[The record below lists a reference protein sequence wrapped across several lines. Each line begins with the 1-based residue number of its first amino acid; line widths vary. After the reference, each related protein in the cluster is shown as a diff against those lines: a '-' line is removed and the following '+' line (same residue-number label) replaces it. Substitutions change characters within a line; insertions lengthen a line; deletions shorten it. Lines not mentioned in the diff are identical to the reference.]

1 MVGLFLKTKYI
12 RALVVL
18 TLCVF
23 VIACSNPSTI
33 RKPSSGVLSIHHSK
47 VDSIVN
53 APKKQF
59 IAQAGDSLRIIRNA
73 KAEQL
78 QRANHTTLYI
88 IDSSGSFYYPYAGLI
103 EAAGKTL
110 PEIQHLISTRL
121 AKTYKEPEV
130 SVNLVDAAG
139 NKYFVGGAVA
149 RASAYEIAS
158 PTTLEQAILQ
168 AGGVLTTADSEN
180 VALLRL
186 DEESRY
192 QVYFFDYSRLL
203 GDGELVSKA
212 VLLQRGDIVY
222 VPKSGI
228 GNALEN
234 VDMYLNKLV
243 PFTKGVG
250 FNYELNRP

>member
-1 MVGLFLKTKYI
+1 MFSTFLKIKYVKVS
-12 RALVVL
+12 AVL
-18 TLCVF
+18 LLSVF
-23 VIACSNPSTI
+23 TVACSNPSTI
-33 RKPSSGVLSIHHSK
+33 RKPSGDMLSMQRLK
-47 VDSIVN
+47 VGAILN
-53 APKKQF
+53 APKKEF
-59 IAQAGDSLRIIRNA
+59 VAQAGDSLRIIRNA

-78 QRANHTTLYI
+78 QRANHTTLYV

-103 EAAGKTL
+103 EGAGKTL
-110 PEIQHLISTRL
+110 PEIQLLISTRL
-121 AKTYKEPEV
+121 AKTYREPEV

-149 RASAYEIAS
+149 RASAYEIGS

-186 DEESRY
+186 DAENHY

-203 GDGELVSKA
+203 GDGGLVSKA